1 MAERETKLQFATDE
15 DLERA
20 KVLWKENGR
29 SIVVGISIGLA
40 SILGY
45 NYWQYDQRTQGED
58 ASVLFDQLTADEAN
72 IDQAVVSGDL
82 MDRHAD
88 SPYASLAALMMA
100 KRSVEDNDL
109 DGARDYL
116 QWVLDHPGDDG
127 LAHIA
132 RLRLGMV
139 LLAQRQPDSALALLT
154 VDDMSTYS
162 ARYHELRGDAY
173 EQKGEIGL
181 SRNAYQESLNA
192 LSVSSGIRTLVQLK
206 LDNTNGN

>member
-1 MAERETKLQFATDE
+1 M
-15 DLERA
+15 
-20 KVLWKENGR
+20 
-29 SIVVGISIGLA
+29 A

-45 NYWQYDQRTQGED
+45 NYWQYDQRTEGED
-58 ASVLFDQLTADEAN
+58 ASVLFDQLTADEAH
-72 IDQAVVSGDL
+72 IDQTVVSGDL

-100 KRSVEDNDL
+100 KRSVEDHDL

-116 QWVLDHPGDDG
+116 QWVLDHAGDDG

-132 RLRLGMV
+132 RLRLGSV

-192 LSVSSGIRTLVQLK
+192 LSASSGIRALVQLK

>member
-1 MAERETKLQFATDE
+1 MAERETKLQFAADE

-20 KVLWKENGR
+20 KALWKENGR

-45 NYWQYDQRTQGED
+45 NYWQYDQRTEGED
-58 ASVLFDQLTADEAN
+58 ASVLFDQLTADEAH
-72 IDQAVVSGDL
+72 IDQTVVSGDL

-100 KRSVEDNDL
+100 KRSVEDHDL

-116 QWVLDHPGDDG
+116 QWVLDHAGDDG

-132 RLRLGMV
+132 RLRLGSV

-173 EQKGEIGL
+173 EQKEEIGL

-192 LSVSSGIRTLVQLK
+192 LSASSGIRALVQLK